1 MPAEYEGKD
10 SAMEK
15 KTREY
20 LQVTQQDSD
29 RVSGLIIPTL
39 GPETSHRFYEDFA
52 IQGFNVDQFQP
63 GFITCTFII
72 PPRLID
78 RDGNLAV
85 GTIVNMIDKIGSCAL
100 YGKDVPIYVSV
111 DMSIS
116 YVSTAKLN
124 DELEITAKLLD
135 GKGSYKGTLVV
146 LNNKVTGEI
155 IAEGRHSLFSLSTSK
170 I

>member
-1 MPAEYEGKD
+1 
-10 SAMEK
+10 MEK

-29 RVSGLIIPTL
+29 RVNRLIIPTL
-39 GPETSHRFYEDFA
+39 GPETSCSFYEEFSIRG
-52 IQGFNVDQFQP
+52 IQADLFQS
-63 GFITCTFII
+63 GFISCSFIV

-85 GTIVNMIDKIGSCAL
+85 GAIANLVDKIGSCAL
-100 YGKDVPIYVSV
+100 YGKDVPIHVSV

-116 YVSTAKLN
+116 YLSTAKLN
-124 DELEITAKLLD
+124 DELEITAKLLG

-146 LNNKVTGEI
+146 LKNKLTREI
-155 IAEGRHSLFSLSTSK
+155 IAEGRHSLFSLSTSR